1 MLGPDWFMSDL
12 ELANG
17 VVKKYITEVNS
28 QNLTVKSLKT
38 GQVVKKIQLLGSK
51 ISTSDRV
58 TKQILDGRG
67 EG

>member
-58 TKQILDGRG
+58 TKQILYGRG

>member
-58 TKQILDGRG
+58 TKQILDGQG